1 MNKNIHSAIA
11 FILLLT
17 ACAGGGT
24 KTTEKVKT
32 MSKFTG
38 AKGEVKLMT
47 LDPGHFHAALIQKS
61 MYEQID
67 PNVYVYAPDG
77 SDVTDHLAI
86 VDGYNKR
93 AEKPTSWIEN
103 VYIKPD
109 FLEKMLAD
117 KPGNVVILAG
127 NNAKKIEYI
136 QKSVEAGIN
145 VLADK
150 PMIINSE
157 AFLVLEQAFKT
168 AEEKGVLLY
177 DIMTERSEIT
187 TIIQRELAQIP
198 NVFGGFVDGTA
209 EEPAITEES
218 VHYFAKMVSGNAIK
232 RPFWFFDTAQQGE
245 GIVDV
250 TTHLVDLVQWGGFP
264 EIILNKSDV
273 QIISAKRW
281 GTDLTL
287 AQFEVVTS
295 QKEFPESL
303 KKDVVN
309 NKLKVYSNGEF
320 VYKLKGKVAKVSVTW
335 NFEAAEGA
343 GDSHN
348 SIMRGKL
355 CNVLIKQG
363 KKEAYKPTVY
373 IEANI
378 SEGLTTF
385 EGGLKKA
392 VDQDIASKYPGLKLV
407 KLSDKLWTVEIP
419 DQYKV
424 GHEAHFGEVTGRFLR
439 YLTLGKLPE
448 WEVPNMITKYYTTT
462 EALKL
467 AKQ

>member
-1 MNKNIHSAIA
+1 MNKIILSAIA
-11 FILLLT
+11 ITAIIT
-17 ACAGGGT
+17 ACAGGGP
-24 KTTEKVKT
+24 KTNDKGKA

-77 SDVTDHLAI
+77 TDVTDHLAL

-93 AEKPTSWIEN
+93 PENPTSWIEN
-103 VYIKPD
+103 VYIRPD
-109 FLEKMLAD
+109 YLEKMLAD

-150 PMIINSE
+150 PMVINTE
-157 AFLVLEQAFKT
+157 GFQVLEQAFKT
-168 AEEKGVLLY
+168 AEQTGVLLY

-187 TIIQRELAQIP
+187 TIIQRELAKIP
-198 NVFGGFVDGTA
+198 DVFGGLVEGTT

-250 TTHLVDLVQWGGFP
+250 TTHLVDLVQWGAFP

-281 GTDLTL
+281 GTELSP
-287 AQFEVVTS
+287 AQFEKVTS
-295 QKEFPESL
+295 LKEFPESI

-335 NFEAAEGA
+335 NFEPTEGA

-355 CNVLIKQG
+355 CNVVIKQG
-363 KKEAYKPTVY
+363 KEEAYKPTVY
-373 IEANI
+373 IEANMTD
-378 SEGLTTF
+378 GLTIF

-392 VDQDIASKYPGLKLV
+392 VDQDIAIKYPGMKLV

-419 DQYKV
+419 DKYKV

-439 YLTLGKLPE
+439 YLKEGKLPD
-448 WEVPNMITKYYTTT
+448 WEVPNMITKYFTTT

>member
-1 MNKNIHSAIA
+1 MNKNIRSVIAIIA
-11 FILLLT
+11 IIT
-17 ACAGGGT
+17 ACTGGNP
-24 KTTEKVKT
+24 KTGEKEKT
-32 MSKFTG
+32 MNSYTG

-61 MYEQID
+61 MYQEID
-67 PNVYVYAPDG
+67 PTVYVYAPDG
-77 SDVTDHLAI
+77 TDVTDHLAL

-93 AEKPTSWIEN
+93 AENPTTWIEN
-103 VYIKPD
+103 VYTKPD

-117 KPGNVVILAG
+117 KPGNVLILAG

-150 PMIINSE
+150 PMVINSE
-157 AFLVLEQAFKT
+157 GFQVLEQAFKT
-168 AEEKGVLLY
+168 AEKKGVLLY

-187 TIIQRELAQIP
+187 TIIQRELARIP
-198 NVFGGFVDGTA
+198 DVFGELVEGTV

-250 TTHLVDLVQWGGFP
+250 TTHLVDLVQWGAFP
-264 EIILNKSDV
+264 DLILNKWDV

-281 GTDLTL
+281 ATNLTL
-287 AQFEVVTS
+287 DQFEKVTS
-295 QKEFPESL
+295 LKEFPKSL
-303 KKDVVN
+303 KKDVED

-320 VYKLKGKVAKVSVTW
+320 VYKLKGKVAKIAVTW
-335 NFEAAEGA
+335 NFEATEGA

-348 SIMRGKL
+348 STMRGKL
-355 CNVLIKQG
+355 CNIIIKQG
-363 KKEAYKPTVY
+363 KEEAYKPTVY
-373 IEANI
+373 IQANVTD
-378 SEGLTTF
+378 GLTTF

-392 VDQDIASKYPGLKLV
+392 VDQDIATKYPGLKLV

-419 DQYKV
+419 NKYKV
-424 GHEAHFGEVTGRFLR
+424 GHEAHFGEVTGRFLS
-439 YLTLGKLPE
+439 YLKLGQLPA
-448 WEVPNMITKYYTTT
+448 WEVPNMITKYFTTT

>member
-1 MNKNIHSAIA
+1 MNKKILSAIA
-11 FILLLT
+11 LTAILT
-17 ACAGGGT
+17 ACAGGGP
-24 KTTEKVKT
+24 KTAEKGKT

-47 LDPGHFHAALIQKS
+47 LDPGHFHAGLIQKS

-67 PNVYVYAPDG
+67 PDVYVYAPDG
-77 SDVTDHLAI
+77 SDVTAHLAL

-93 AEKPTSWIEN
+93 PENPTTWIEN

-109 FLEKMLAD
+109 YLERMLAD

-136 QKSVEAGIN
+136 QKSVEAGLN

-150 PMIINSE
+150 PMVINSE
-157 AFLVLEQAFKT
+157 GFLVLEQAFKT

-187 TIIQRELAQIP
+187 TIIQRELSKIP
-198 NVFGGFVDGTA
+198 DVFGGLVEGTP

-218 VHYFAKMVSGNAIK
+218 VHYFAKIVSGNAVK

-245 GIVDV
+245 GIIDV
-250 TTHLVDLVQWGGFP
+250 TTHLVDLIQWGAFP

-287 AQFEVVTS
+287 AQFEKVTS
-295 QKEFPESL
+295 LKEFPESL
-303 KKDVVN
+303 KKDVEN

-320 VYKLKGKVAKVSVTW
+320 VYKLKDKVAKVSVTW
-335 NFEAAEGA
+335 NFEASEGA

-348 SIMRGKL
+348 STMRGKL
-355 CNVLIKQG
+355 CNVVIKQG
-363 KKEAYKPTVY
+363 KEEAYKPTVY

-378 SEGLTTF
+378 TEGLTTF
-385 EGGLKKA
+385 EGSLKKA
-392 VDQDIASKYPGLKLV
+392 VDQDIAAKYPGLKLV

-424 GHEAHFGEVTGRFLR
+424 GHEAHFGEVTGRFLS
-439 YLTLGKLPE
+439 YLKDGKLPE
-448 WEVPNMITKYYTTT
+448 WEVPNMITKYFTTT
-462 EALKL
+462 EALKM